1 MTRCCQ
7 HQRGPITDGAN
18 QGHGLQDIVDERR
31 FQFAGHIL
39 QMAPERPA
47 EHQLMVGEEEA
58 RRRRSDGK
66 HFMKTYMATG
76 VS

>member
-1 MTRCCQ
+1 MTLCCH
-7 HQRGPITDGAN
+7 HQRGTITDGAN
-18 QGHGLQDIVDERR
+18 QGQGLQDIVDERR

-47 EHQLMVGEEEA
+47 EHQLMEEEEA
-58 RRRRSDGK
+58 SRRRSDWQ
-66 HFMKTYMATG
+66 HFVKTYMATG